1 LRFVATSFLQLLIE
15 TLNFDFELWRSRRDL
30 NPDLQFRCTSF
41 LVVLP
46 QGSHPFPSRT
56 RKLSLAGPM
65 ILRWKRRGNVGHRQ
79 DLNSK
84 GRNAQSVGG
93 LFLFFQSFA
102 NPLLRDW
109 RRRATLSWQ
118 ANLHVKAKRE
128 FTLGNGDSSEPM
140 EFLGVQRTAV

>member
-1 LRFVATSFLQLLIE
+1 MSKGTAEERRTFRIDYNQANRRFVVTNFLQLLIE
-15 TLNFDFELWRSRRDL
+15 TLNFGFEPRRTRRGS
-30 NPDLQFRCTSF
+30 NTDLQFRCTSF

-84 GRNAQSVGG
+84 GRDAKSVRG
-93 LFLFFQSFA
+93 LFH
-102 NPLLRDW
+102 LRDVG
-109 RRRATLSWQ
+109 
-118 ANLHVKAKRE
+118 VK
-128 FTLGNGDSSEPM
+128 
-140 EFLGVQRTAV
+140 